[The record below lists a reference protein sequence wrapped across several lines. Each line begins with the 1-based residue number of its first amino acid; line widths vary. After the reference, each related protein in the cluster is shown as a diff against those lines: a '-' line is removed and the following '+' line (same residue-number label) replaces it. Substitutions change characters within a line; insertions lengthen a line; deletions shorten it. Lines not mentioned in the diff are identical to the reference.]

1 MSYASLSR
9 ATHGQSDAA
18 LMGVVRIILV
28 LAVVI
33 GHIGPF
39 FGYAPIEPA
48 AAVQCFYVL
57 SGFYMA
63 LVLERAYSGD
73 AAGVRRF
80 YVSRYVRLAP
90 TYWVILFATLA
101 GAIATHRTFYLPWQD
116 FLRLLQVLTT
126 PSRIV
131 LGLTNLLL
139 LGQDAVMFLAINPVT
154 GRLYWTAHFAA
165 EARPAYQLLLV
176 PQAWCLGLVLLF
188 YLVAPFLL
196 RRPTSVL
203 WAVFVLSAAL
213 RAVLI
218 ATGLTED
225 PWTYRFFPSEVGV
238 FVAGALAYRAYDRGR
253 GAPSAPGQLAIFA
266 GVLALLL
273 LYAFI
278 PFPDA
283 VKRLGT
289 VAVFAACL
297 PSIFALTRA
306 SRWDTFIGRL
316 SYPMYLSHLM
326 LLGVARL
333 AGAWSRPVLLLL
345 TILVSAALVRFVEDP
360 VDRWR
365 ARLKSARRSPPQ
377 KKTAGPESP
386 PNQP

>member
-1 MSYASLSR
+1 M
-9 ATHGQSDAA
+9 
-18 LMGVVRIILV
+18 
-28 LAVVI
+28 
-33 GHIGPF
+33 
-39 FGYAPIEPA
+39 
-48 AAVQCFYVL
+48 L

-63 LVLERAYSGD
+63 LVLDRAYSSD
-73 AAGVRRF
+73 AAGVRSF

-90 TYWVILFATLA
+90 TYWVILFTTLA
-101 GAIATHRTFYLPWQD
+101 GAIAIHRTFYLPWQD
-116 FLRLLQVLTT
+116 LIRLLHALTT

-139 LGQDAVMFLAINPVT
+139 LGQDAVTFLAINPVT

-176 PQAWCLGLVLLF
+176 PQAWSLGLELLF

-196 RRPTSVL
+196 RRRTRVL
-203 WAVFVLSAAL
+203 WGVFVLSAAL
-213 RAVLI
+213 RAVLL
-218 ATGLTED
+218 ASGLTED
-225 PWTYRFFPSEVGV
+225 PWTYRFFPTEVGV

-253 GAPSAPGQLAIFA
+253 CARSAPGQFAIFA

-283 VKRLGT
+283 ARRLGT
-289 VAVFAACL
+289 VAVLAACL

-306 SRWDTFIGRL
+306 SRWDTLIGRL
-316 SYPMYLSHLM
+316 SYPVYLSHLM
-326 LLGVARL
+326 LIGVARL

-345 TILVSAALVRFVEDP
+345 TILVSLVLVRFVEDP

-365 ARLKSARRSPPQ
+365 ARLKNAGSSPKRKRPVRSHLR
-377 KKTAGPESP
+377 TGRELRERERT
-386 PNQP
+386 